1 MQKVIITG
9 ADGFVGSNTV
19 KYFLEQGVDV
29 LAIDLAQE
37 PKRLVLSDTLK
48 YLSIDLSHPEKLK
61 EIVA

>member
-61 EIVA
+61 L